1 MNERESI
8 EILTPIGKKKVLLK
22 AWLTGRE
29 QRNIRSAL
37 LNGIKFSAN
46 PDDKVT
52 PDYNFDGDTLNKMQD
67 IGVENVVIS
76 IEGVTTDI
84 LENILDMNSEDSDF
98 IMKEIDKITK
108 TNLSEEDK
116 KK

>member
-1 MNERESI
+1 MNERESN
-8 EILTPIGKKKVLLK
+8 EIVTPVENKKVLLK

-29 QRNIRSAL
+29 QRNIRSSL
-37 LNGIKFSAN
+37 LSGIKFSAN
-46 PDDKVT
+46 SDEKSV

-67 IGVENVVIS
+67 VSIKNVVIS
-76 IEGVTTDI
+76 IEGVTDNI
-84 LENILDMNSEDSDF
+84 LDTILDMNSKDSDF
-98 IMKEIDKITK
+98 IMQEIEKITK

>member
-8 EILTPIGKKKVLLK
+8 EIVTPIVKKKVLLK

-46 PDDKVT
+46 PDEKVT
-52 PDYNFDGDTLNKMQD
+52 PDYNFDGNTLNKMQD
-67 IGVENVVIS
+67 VSVENVVIS
-76 IEGVTTDI
+76 VEGVTD
-84 LENILDMNSEDSDF
+84 NILDNILEMNSKDSDF
-98 IMKEIDKITK
+98 IMQEIDKITK